1 MANQEL
7 IDYIKGRLNEGVN
20 KEEIKNSLLGAGW
33 KEEDI
38 NDAFLFVSNEN
49 QDAANSSLNN
59 QSQSF
64 PEKQPQN
71 SYEQKN
77 ENSIFPKS
85 KEILKQAIAIYKERF
100 KTFFGINLIALL
112 ISNSIIFGMTLIGK
126 FIDRDYLA
134 LFLFWLV
141 ISELIA
147 IIIVA
152 LSQLALAYAIKDY
165 DEKIGIIEAYK
176 KAFNKVTS
184 FLWIMILTFIITL
197 LGLIL
202 FIIPG
207 IIFAIW
213 FSFAYY
219 VLITEDLKGVKALSK
234 SKEYVSQNFWK
245 VFSRIFY
252 IFLIYFVIYLIPKLL
267 FDTIIKMPLIYQI
280 INFGLAAIS
289 TPLLVIYGFLLYT
302 KVKALKTQ

>member
-7 IDYIKGRLNEGVN
+7 IDYIKGRLNEGVS

-38 NDAFLFVSNEN
+38 NDAFFFVSNKN
-49 QDAANSSLNN
+49 QDVVNSSLNN

-64 PEKQPQN
+64 AEKQPQD

-100 KTFFGINLIALL
+100 KTFFGINLIASLVS
-112 ISNSIIFGMTLIGK
+112 ISIIYGMILIGK
-126 FIDRDYLA
+126 LIDRDYLA
-134 LFLFWLV
+134 LFLFWLT
-141 ISELIA
+141 ISNLIA
-147 IIIVA
+147 IIIIA
-152 LSQLALAYAIKDY
+152 LSQLALAYVIKDY

-176 KAFNKVTS
+176 KAFNKATS
-184 FLWIMILTFIITL
+184 FLWIMILTSIVTM

-207 IIFAIW
+207 IIFAVW
-213 FSFAYY
+213 FSFASY

-267 FDTIIKMPLIYQI
+267 FDAILKMPLIYQI
-280 INFGLAAIS
+280 INFGLAAIL